1 MQQSETSCVMVSTT
15 KTGNGTRSRTSAFG
29 ATEEAEYRREADM
42 LLVRIMTYIAVVA
55 AVAILVAGIRGG
67 GRGP

>member
-1 MQQSETSCVMVSTT
+1 
-15 KTGNGTRSRTSAFG
+15 
-29 ATEEAEYRREADM
+29 M

-67 GRGP
+67 GRSP